1 VPVGAQGGHQVLEA
15 VGAVLVNE
23 FTSGL
28 LSVYAATSVFAICVD
43 LDRRCLRGFVR
54 PLVMDRCTG

>member
-1 VPVGAQGGHQVLEA
+1 
-15 VGAVLVNE
+15 VLVNE